1 MSTIEAPEFELKSVC
16 RYLNKLISAKSES
29 GDAFE
34 GVLVAFDPVSKSGII
49 LVANISGIGF

>member
-34 GVLVAFDPVSKSGII
+34 GVLVAFDPVSKSGI
-49 LVANISGIGF
+49 FW